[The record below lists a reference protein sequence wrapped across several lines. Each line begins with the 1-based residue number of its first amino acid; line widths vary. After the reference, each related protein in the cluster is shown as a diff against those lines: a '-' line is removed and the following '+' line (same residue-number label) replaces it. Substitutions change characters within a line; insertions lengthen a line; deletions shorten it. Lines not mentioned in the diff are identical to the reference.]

1 MKITKKINNNVALAQ
16 DAKGRELI
24 VFGKGVGFPATP
36 YELTDLSRVQRTFYD
51 VDEKYF
57 DLLRDVPQEV
67 FLAADDIAE
76 TAREELGCPLN
87 PNLTYVLADH
97 LNYAIQRCREGVT
110 LRIPLAYDIRHLYPQ
125 EYELGHSALST
136 LREQLQVALP
146 DSEAVSIA
154 LHIITAEDVLKETDG
169 IVTVMQSGGQ
179 YQIVIGNH
187 VTDVYE
193 AVCEVGHL
201 TGAGSVDEGG
211 NPVQQEGTDA
221 APKKFDPFDA
231 FVGIITGVFTPALG
245 VLCACGILKGLL
257 SLFVALGVLDGAGST
272 YNILYSLGDAF
283 FYFMPILLAYSAAK
297 KFGLPEFEGMII
309 GAGLLY
315 PYMVSSST
323 MEHGSLFMI
332 PVTMPSSGDY
342 SSSIIPIICAVA
354 FAAWFEKLYK
364 KFIPETIKMFTVPL
378 ITCTVTYA
386 LTLWIIGPIASA
398 AADLLA
404 LFFSWLAGIS
414 GIVYGF
420 VIGGLWQILVM
431 FGLHWALVPMMLN
444 NLQSVG
450 QDTILSAMLGTTF
463 AQTGAVLAIW
473 VKTKNAKTRALCP
486 PAFISAI
493 AGVTEPAI
501 YGLTLPKKKPFVV
514 TCVVPAITG
523 AAMVATN
530 TIAYSMGGLGVF
542 AYTQFINLNTNE
554 VGGMVVAIVISLVAV
569 VLGFL
574 GTFFT
579 YSEDTAKK

>member
-1 MKITKKINNNVALAQ
+1 M
-16 DAKGRELI
+16 R
-24 VFGKGVGFPATP
+24 
-36 YELTDLSRVQRTFYD
+36 
-51 VDEKYF
+51 
-57 DLLRDVPQEV
+57 
-67 FLAADDIAE
+67 
-76 TAREELGCPLN
+76 
-87 PNLTYVLADH
+87 
-97 LNYAIQRCREGVT
+97 
-110 LRIPLAYDIRHLYPQ
+110 
-125 EYELGHSALST
+125 
-136 LREQLQVALP
+136 
-146 DSEAVSIA
+146 
-154 LHIITAEDVLKETDG
+154 
-169 IVTVMQSGGQ
+169 
-179 YQIVIGNH
+179 
-187 VTDVYE
+187 
-193 AVCEVGHL
+193 
-201 TGAGSVDEGG
+201 GG

-221 APKKFDPFDA
+221 APKKFDPFGA

-257 SLFVALGVLDGAGST
+257 FLFVALGVLDGAGST

-283 FYFMPILLAYSAAK
+283 FYFMLILLAYSAAK

-342 SSSIIPIICAVA
+342 SSSIIRIICAVA

-514 TCVVPAITG
+514 TCVVAAITG

-579 YSEDTAKK
+579 YFEDTAKK

>member
-1 MKITKKINNNVALAQ
+1 MQPSPAAQQDLLCNLYPLLGGEENVAAVTRRGHRFSITLKDQSLADT
-16 DAKGRELI
+16 DALAAQPAVAQCHLQNGRLRL
-24 VFGKGVGFPATP
+24 
-36 YELTDLSRVQRTFYD
+36 ELTEEAYQTNQKENRLMASKYD
-51 VDEKYF
+51 GLARIIIQNVGGKSNIISLTHCITRLRFKLKDESKA
-57 DLLRDVPQEV
+57 Q
-67 FLAADDIAE
+67 
-76 TAREELGCPLN
+76 T
-87 PNLTYVLADH
+87 
-97 LNYAIQRCREGVT
+97 
-110 LRIPLAYDIRHLYPQ
+110 
-125 EYELGHSALST
+125 
-136 LREQLQVALP
+136 
-146 DSEAVSIA
+146 
-154 LHIITAEDVLKETDG
+154 DVLKETDG

-221 APKKFDPFDA
+221 APKKFDPFGA

-342 SSSIIPIICAVA
+342 SSSIIRIICAVA

-514 TCVVPAITG
+514 TCVVAAITG

>member
-1 MKITKKINNNVALAQ
+1 M
-16 DAKGRELI
+16 R
-24 VFGKGVGFPATP
+24 
-36 YELTDLSRVQRTFYD
+36 
-51 VDEKYF
+51 
-57 DLLRDVPQEV
+57 
-67 FLAADDIAE
+67 
-76 TAREELGCPLN
+76 
-87 PNLTYVLADH
+87 
-97 LNYAIQRCREGVT
+97 
-110 LRIPLAYDIRHLYPQ
+110 
-125 EYELGHSALST
+125 
-136 LREQLQVALP
+136 
-146 DSEAVSIA
+146 
-154 LHIITAEDVLKETDG
+154 
-169 IVTVMQSGGQ
+169 
-179 YQIVIGNH
+179 
-187 VTDVYE
+187 
-193 AVCEVGHL
+193 
-201 TGAGSVDEGG
+201 GG

-221 APKKFDPFDA
+221 APKKFDPFGA

-283 FYFMPILLAYSAAK
+283 FYFMPI
-297 KFGLPEFEGMII
+297 
-309 GAGLLY
+309 
-315 PYMVSSST
+315 
-323 MEHGSLFMI
+323 
-332 PVTMPSSGDY
+332 
-342 SSSIIPIICAVA
+342 
-354 FAAWFEKLYK
+354 
-364 KFIPETIKMFTVPL
+364 
-378 ITCTVTYA
+378 
-386 LTLWIIGPIASA
+386 
-398 AADLLA
+398 LLA

-514 TCVVPAITG
+514 TCVVAAITG

>member
-1 MKITKKINNNVALAQ
+1 MQTASEQ
-16 DAKGRELI
+16 Q
-24 VFGKGVGFPATP
+24 P
-36 YELTDLSRVQRTFYD
+36 DL
-51 VDEKYF
+51 
-57 DLLRDVPQEV
+57 
-67 FLAADDIAE
+67 
-76 TAREELGCPLN
+76 
-87 PNLTYVLADH
+87 
-97 LNYAIQRCREGVT
+97 
-110 LRIPLAYDIRHLYPQ
+110 
-125 EYELGHSALST
+125 LST
-136 LREQLQVALP
+136 LVPLLGGTDNMAAVNRRGHRFSITLKDQSLADTDALAALP
-146 DSEAVSIA
+146 AVAQVSLHNGHLRLELTEEAYQTNQKENRLMASKYDGLA
-154 LHIITAEDVLKETDG
+154 RIIIQNVGGKSNIISLTHCITRLRFKLKDESKAQTEVLKETDG

-187 VTDVYE
+187 VNDVYE

-211 NPVQQEGTDA
+211 NPVQEAPADN
-221 APKKFDPFDA
+221 APKKFDPFGA

-323 MEHGSLFMI
+323 MDHSSLFMI

-378 ITCTVTYA
+378 ITCTVTFA

-404 LFFSWLAGIS
+404 MFFSWLAGIS
-414 GIVYGF
+414 GVVYGF

-444 NLQSVG
+444 NLQTVG

-473 VKTKNAKTRALCP
+473 VKTKNAKTRSLCP

-514 TCVVPAITG
+514 TCIVAAIAG

-542 AYTQFINLNTNE
+542 AYTQFINLSTNE
-554 VGGMVVAIVISLVAV
+554 VGGMIVAIVISLIAV
-569 VLGFL
+569 VLGFV

-579 YSEDTAKK
+579 YSEEPAKK